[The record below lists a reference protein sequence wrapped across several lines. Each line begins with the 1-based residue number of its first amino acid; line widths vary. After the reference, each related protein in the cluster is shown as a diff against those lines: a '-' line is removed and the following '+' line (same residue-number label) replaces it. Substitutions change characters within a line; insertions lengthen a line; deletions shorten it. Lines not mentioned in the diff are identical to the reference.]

1 MASVESILIFFILIW
16 MDHTFFFINTLN
28 IVHYTPEFIFIL
40 ARDDFLE
47 SCLFLK
53 ERHAKVNIS
62 DSVCAPNSAHSK

>member
-1 MASVESILIFFILIW
+1 MYGSHRVFFV
-16 MDHTFFFINTLN
+16 NTLN

-40 ARDDFLE
+40 ARSDFLE

-62 DSVCAPNSAHSK
+62 DSVCAPNSVHSK